1 MVNNS
6 NKISTKQT
14 TTCQLKNIEHK
25 KKTITYGIGNS
36 GPGLGQAQQCGRVK
50 PINGI
55 PTPH

>member
-6 NKISTKQT
+6 NNINKTNNHLSTQ
-14 TTCQLKNIEHK
+14 NIEHK

>member
-6 NKISTKQT
+6 NNINKTNNHLSTQ
-14 TTCQLKNIEHK
+14 NIEHK
-25 KKTITYGIGNS
+25 KKPITYGIGNS
-36 GPGLGQAQQCGRVK
+36 GPGLEQAQQCGRVK